1 MKKEQISDKYYNE
14 ALKLRKDYADCVKIL
29 NEKSP
34 FLTKY
39 KKELE
44 EIKNRISSVDV
55 SDETKAEKEI
65 LKEVQII
72 DNKLLVI
79 QKELKP
85 VYDVIEKL
93 QKKSD
98 MLYDAITEKYPKLTP
113 DDIKQQ
119 LWEKVKHIII

>member
-1 MKKEQISDKYYNE
+1 VKKEQISDKYYNE

-39 KKELE
+39 KEELE

-85 VYDVIEKL
+85 VYDVIEEL
-93 QKKSD
+93 QRKSD
-98 MLYDAITEKYPKLTP
+98 MLYDAITEKYPKLTT